1 MTAQGQARQRNRRRP
16 APYSLSA
23 MIQRVQLSAAHRLN
37 PHDHQRA
44 QRVVGI
50 VLWVVF
56 FVTLLGIGALGG
68 S

>member
-1 MTAQGQARQRNRRRP
+1 
-16 APYSLSA
+16 
-23 MIQRVQLSAAHRLN
+23 MIQRIHLRTDPSFRQRLATRD
-37 PHDHQRA
+37 PLHA